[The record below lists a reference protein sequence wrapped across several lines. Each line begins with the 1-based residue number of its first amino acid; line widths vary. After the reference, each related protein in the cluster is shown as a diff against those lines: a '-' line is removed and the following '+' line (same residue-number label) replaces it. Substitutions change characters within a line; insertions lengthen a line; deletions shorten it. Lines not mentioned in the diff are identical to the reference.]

1 VGNGTFVGA
10 TLICGSAL
18 DLRKVL
24 AMIRSTKLSDNLT
37 ARIARGVGTDG
48 TTNSLDQ
55 LGGSMDRRG
64 VRVVALGAV
73 LALTTGLLAG
83 TASARTKHQDSG
95 GEKTE
100 IIIAALGPFFDAT
113 TGTESSEWPAA
124 VKARVKAA
132 NKAKELGPDV
142 TLKVLECD
150 TGLDPNDTEACAR
163 DAIEQGAVASVGF
176 NGTTGANLL
185 PILEGAGIP
194 AIGTVPVSPNETTSP
209 VSFPFTSGVPG
220 AFEALPIALGE
231 KDATSQGLVLTD
243 LGAATA
249 TAQLFVDD
257 SVARQGYTLA
267 EPVTVAPDQTDFA
280 PIVASA
286 TAGDPEGLNVF
297 IIGEAAATFIRQLRQ
312 GGYEGVLSSGSP
324 FLTGSV
330 IEALGD
336 DANGIQVPS
345 LLRWQ
350 KSAGGKQYLKEMK
363 KYAKGEATTDLG
375 SNYWLSTWVT
385 IDLLAKII
393 DEGGTPDAASLLA
406 AAGALEDYDTQGMT
420 PPITT
425 TASPEVDLPIPLERF
440 YNPTVFMFEIKKGKV
455 VETGKDFINPFEKQ

>member
-1 VGNGTFVGA
+1 
-10 TLICGSAL
+10 
-18 DLRKVL
+18 
-24 AMIRSTKLSDNLT
+24 
-37 ARIARGVGTDG
+37 
-48 TTNSLDQ
+48 
-55 LGGSMDRRG
+55 MDRRG
-64 VRVVALGAV
+64 VRVVALGAA
-73 LALTTGLLAG
+73 LALTTGMLG
-83 TASARTKHQDSG
+83 GSASARTSHQGG

-100 IIIAALGPFFDAT
+100 IVIAALGPFFDAN
-113 TGTESSEWPAA
+113 TGTASSEWPAA

-132 NKAKELGPDV
+132 NKAKALGPDV
-142 TLKVLECD
+142 TLKVFECD
-150 TGLDPNDTEACAR
+150 TGLDPNDTETCAR
-163 DAIEQGAVASVGF
+163 EAIDEGAVASVGF

-209 VSFPFTSGVPG
+209 ISFPLTSGVPG

-231 KDATSQGLVLTD
+231 QGATGQGLVLTD

-257 SVARQGYTLA
+257 SVTRQGYTLA

-280 PIVASA
+280 PVVAAA
-286 TAGDPEGLNVF
+286 TSGDPEGLSVF

-324 FLTGSV
+324 FLTESV

-350 KSAGGKQYLKEMK
+350 KSAGGKQYTKEMK
-363 KYAKGEATTDLG
+363 KYAKGEAVTDLAA
-375 SNYWLSTWVT
+375 NYWLSTWTT
-385 IDLLAKII
+385 IELLGQII
-393 DEGGTPDAASLLA
+393 DDGGTPDAASLLE
-406 AAGALEDYDTQGMT
+406 AAGALDGFDTQGMT

-425 TASPEVDLPIPLERF
+425 TASPTVDLPIPLERF
-440 YNPTVFMFEIKKGKV
+440 YNPTVFMFEIKKGKM
-455 VETGKDFINPFEKQ
+455 VETGKDFLNPFEQQ